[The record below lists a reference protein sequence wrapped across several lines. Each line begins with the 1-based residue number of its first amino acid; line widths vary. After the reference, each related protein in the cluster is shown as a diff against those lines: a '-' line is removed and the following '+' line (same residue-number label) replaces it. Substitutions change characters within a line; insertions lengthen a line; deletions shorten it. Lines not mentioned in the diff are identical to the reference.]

1 MATADAIDID
11 SLLAPIAEGRPA
23 GDDPRDDLSATSMYR
38 RIKDARNA
46 ARAAERGAVAEEDGT
61 VDAPPADWKPVL
73 QLAPPLLL
81 HQSKDLEIAAWLTE
95 ALVRVEG
102 FQGLRDGF
110 KLMRGFVENYWDD
123 LFPKPDDDG
132 MESRIFPLTGL
143 NGEGGNGT
151 LIIPLI
157 NVPITQG
164 REFGPY
170 AYSHLTQALSLE
182 RIADPE
188 KKQKRIEAGAVTRD
202 KFDRSV
208 RETNPDF
215 FRHNLEL
222 IEQCREEF
230 QALTKL
236 LDEKCGR
243 DAPPSSSIRE
253 AIEQIRDAIKS
264 FLPPEIPSTD
274 SDNSTSPDQTGVA
287 PKPAGSVTV
296 EGLRNREEAFE
307 VLLKVADFF
316 RRTEPHTPV
325 YYALE
330 QAVRWGRLPLPQL
343 LSELIGDNSTR
354 EAVFK
359 QLGITLPSD
368 TSR

>member
-1 MATADAIDID
+1 MATADIIDID
-11 SLLAPIAEGRPA
+11 SLLAPIADGRPA

-46 ARAAERGAVAEEDGT
+46 ARAAERGAVAEDDGS

-81 HQSKDLEIAAWLTE
+81 HQSKDLEIASWLTE
-95 ALVRVEG
+95 ALVRAEG
-102 FQGLRDGF
+102 FTGLRDGF
-110 KLMRGFVENYWDD
+110 RLMRGLIETYWDD
-123 LFPKPDDDG
+123 LYPKPDDEG
-132 MESRIFPLTGL
+132 IESRIFPLTGL

-151 LIIPLI
+151 LITPLI

-170 AYSHLTQALSLE
+170 AYSHLTQALSIE

-202 KFDRSV
+202 KFDRAV
-208 RETNPDF
+208 RETDPAF
-215 FRHNLEL
+215 FRQNLEL
-222 IEQCREEF
+222 IEQCRDEF
-230 QALTKL
+230 KALSQL
-236 LDEKCGR
+236 LDQKCGK
-243 DAPPSSSIRE
+243 DAPPSSAIRE
-253 AIEQIRDAIKS
+253 AIEQVRDAIKS
-264 FLPPEIPSTD
+264 FLPPEIPADTTD
-274 SDNSTSPDQTGVA
+274 DTVVSPGAKSAPATGGGV
-287 PKPAGSVTV
+287 SVD
-296 EGLRNREEAFE
+296 GIRNREEAFQ

-325 YYALE
+325 FYALE

-368 TSR
+368 TSH